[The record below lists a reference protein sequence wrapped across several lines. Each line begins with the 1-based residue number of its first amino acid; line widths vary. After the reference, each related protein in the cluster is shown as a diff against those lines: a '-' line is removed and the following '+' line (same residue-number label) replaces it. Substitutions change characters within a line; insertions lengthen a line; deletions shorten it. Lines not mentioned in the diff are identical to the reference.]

1 MSKEEDWKE
10 LEEWQD
16 KQNEI
21 KQKNNVKEFKAKE
34 YRGTEIFTKLISKLL
49 GSVFSIFVIIFII
62 AVIVSLFY
70 IKSLFGIYAS
80 VNVKKQLKNEYR
92 GQKFVVVNDYGKDIE
107 KDNGQFLMS
116 PKNNKNIIFKV
127 EKGSVYMVDDYSEN
141 RLKYYI
147 ENCKDKSLVSNLN
160 IEQGIKEGYN
170 TDFLKYEVYIDIENY
185 DELESACNKAYNIVK
200 YLEEQ
205 DNKMYEEII
214 IRNKKIDYYNSLNCN
229 GLSSIEKE
237 IYKAK
242 YEYINILKERN
253 NQQELNK
260 INQVEI
266 ENIWKPKQ
274 LEIILN
280 GTNAKLYN
288 YENAKLYYYTDE
300 QKYKITGIGNVL
312 LKSIDSVEILKI
324 NKDLDYVRKIR
335 YKNKIYKVKQ
345 EDTSKENKSDTV
357 YVGGTLEEFVEKF
370 EAKINYDFENKR
382 VYLEIF

>member
-10 LEEWQD
+10 LEEWQN

-21 KQKNNVKEFKAKE
+21 KQKSNVKEFKAKE
-34 YRGTEIFTKLISKLL
+34 YKSTEIFTKLISKLL

-147 ENCKDKSLVSNLN
+147 ENCSDKSLVSNLN

-200 YLEEQ
+200 YLEKQ
-205 DNKMYEEII
+205 DNKMYEAII
-214 IRNKKIDYYNSLNCN
+214 IRNKKIYYYNSLNCN

-266 ENIWKPKQ
+266 ENIWKPEQ

-288 YENAKLYYYTDE
+288 DENAKLYYYTDE

-324 NKDLDYVRKIR
+324 NKDLDYVKKIR

-345 EDTSKENKSDTV
+345 EDTSKGNKSDTV

-370 EAKINYDFENKR
+370 AAKINYDFENKR

>member
-92 GQKFVVVNDYGKDIE
+92 GQKFVVVNNYGKDIE

-141 RLKYYI
+141 RLKYYM
-147 ENCKDKSLVSNLN
+147 ENCSDKSLVSNLN

-205 DNKMYEEII
+205 DNKKSQINEDKGSILFQRDMKFEYYQNNESVRELYDFLSNSSSRENTVVEEEKKLLDTFDSIKVELIKSNIKAIKSYNRYAEKSGMYVCPLPEGNETMREHKDTEKIVPVLQNLIEVSDEE
-214 IRNKKIDYYNSLNCN
+214 
-229 GLSSIEKE
+229 
-237 IYKAK
+237 
-242 YEYINILKERN
+242 LKN
-253 NQQELNK
+253 
-260 INQVEI
+260 
-266 ENIWKPKQ
+266 Q
-274 LEIILN
+274 LEGNNKTEIDN
-280 GTNAKLYN
+280 N
-288 YENAKLYYYTDE
+288 E
-300 QKYKITGIGNVL
+300 Q
-312 LKSIDSVEILKI
+312 
-324 NKDLDYVRKIR
+324 R
-335 YKNKIYKVKQ
+335 
-345 EDTSKENKSDTV
+345 
-357 YVGGTLEEFVEKF
+357 
-370 EAKINYDFENKR
+370 
-382 VYLEIF
+382 

>member
-205 DNKMYEEII
+205 DNKMYEAII

-345 EDTSKENKSDTV
+345 EDTYKENKSDTV

>member
-80 VNVKKQLKNEYR
+80 VNVKKQLKSEYR

-147 ENCKDKSLVSNLN
+147 ENCSDKSLVSNLN

-200 YLEEQ
+200 YLEKQ
-205 DNKMYEEII
+205 DNKMYEAII

-242 YEYINILKERN
+242 YEYINILKEKN
-253 NQQELNK
+253 NQQELSK

-266 ENIWKPKQ
+266 ENIWKPEQ

-288 YENAKLYYYTDE
+288 DENAKLYYYTDE

-312 LKSIDSVEILKI
+312 LKSID
-324 NKDLDYVRKIR
+324 
-335 YKNKIYKVKQ
+335 
-345 EDTSKENKSDTV
+345 
-357 YVGGTLEEFVEKF
+357 
-370 EAKINYDFENKR
+370 
-382 VYLEIF
+382 